1 MWLSN
6 DLLKYSPEHIGF
18 LIKLAALR
26 WKDTD
31 SIHMSNN
38 EIIKAMNIGKST
50 FYRHIGKLLEDGMV
64 TKIEDGYSL
73 NKDIFLV
80 PDYSEKVEKCK
91 RILDDIADSNPD
103 FKNGKRYRA
112 FYEHYN
118 TDFENLGGT
127 IG

>member
-1 MWLSN
+1 
-6 DLLKYSPEHIGF
+6 
-18 LIKLAALR
+18 
-26 WKDTD
+26 
-31 SIHMSNN
+31 MSNN

-64 TKIEDGYSL
+64 TKLEDGYSL

-103 FKNGKRYRA
+103 FKNDKRYRA

-118 TDFENLGGT
+118 ADFENLGGT